1 MLIQEICRHNPN
13 RPLVLFFLGYA
24 FRPESIAHLDSGIYD
39 LLAVYDYRHLGFE
52 KGIIPDGREI
62 ILIAHSM
69 GVWAANKFLKDV
81 PLKQAIA
88 INGTPFGIHE
98 KFGIPSETF
107 KRTIDRFDFEL
118 FKKWCFLSDASKV
131 NFPFA
136 ESPREELCTLYEAS
150 AEPVEQNI
158 AWTKAIVS
166 KKDLVFP
173 PTASACFQCPVKTLS
188 APHYPFFKLSSL
200 EEILAF

>member
-1 MLIQEICRHNPN
+1 MIIQEICRHSPE

-24 FRPESIAHLDSGIYD
+24 FRPESIAHLASKNYD
-39 LLAVYDYRHLGFE
+39 LFAVYDYRSNEFDPSLL
-52 KGIIPDGREI
+52 KDREV
-62 ILIAHSM
+62 ILVAWSM
-69 GVWAANKFLKDV
+69 GVWAANKALKNV

-88 INGTPFGIHE
+88 VNGTPFGIHE
-98 KFGIPSETF
+98 TFGIPPRTF

-136 ESPREELCTLYEAS
+136 ENPKEELCALYEAS
-150 AEPVEQNI
+150 AEPVEENI
-158 AWTKAIVS
+158 RWDKAIVS

-173 PTASACFQCPVKTLS
+173 PAASACFKCPVKTLA
-188 APHYPFFKLSSL
+188 APHYPFYRLSSL
-200 EEILAF
+200 EEILEF

>member
-24 FRPESIAHLDSGIYD
+24 FRPESIAHLDSGLYD
-39 LLAVYDYRHLGFE
+39 LLAVYDYRNLDFDTSFL
-52 KGIIPDGREI
+52 KDREV
-62 ILIAHSM
+62 ILVAHSM
-69 GVWAANKFLKDV
+69 GVWAANKVLKDV

-98 KFGIPSETF
+98 KFGIPPETF
-107 KRTIDRFDFEL
+107 KRTIDRFDFDL
-118 FKKWCFLSDASKV
+118 FKIWCFLSDASKV

-136 ESPREELCTLYEAS
+136 DNPKEELCALYEAS
-150 AEPVEQNI
+150 AEPVEENI
-158 AWTKAIVS
+158 RWDKAIVS
-166 KKDLVFP
+166 RKDLVFP
-173 PTASACFQCPVKTLS
+173 PTASASFQCPVKTLS

>member
-1 MLIQEICRHNPN
+1 MLIQEICRHSSK

-24 FRPESIAHLDSGIYD
+24 FTPESIAHLDSGTYD
-39 LLAVYDYRHLGFE
+39 LSAVYDYRSLDLDKSVLE
-52 KGIIPDGREI
+52 KREI
-62 ILIAHSM
+62 ILVAHSM
-69 GVWAANKFLKDV
+69 GVWAANKVLKDV

-88 INGTPFGIHE
+88 INGTPFGIHDT
-98 KFGIPSETF
+98 FGIPPETF

-136 ESPREELCTLYEAS
+136 KNPREELCALYEAS
-150 AEPVEQNI
+150 SEKVEENVR
-158 AWTKAIVS
+158 WDKAIVS

>member
-136 ESPREELCTLYEAS
+136 ENPREELCTLYEAS

-188 APHYPFFKLSSL
+188 APHYPFFKFSSL